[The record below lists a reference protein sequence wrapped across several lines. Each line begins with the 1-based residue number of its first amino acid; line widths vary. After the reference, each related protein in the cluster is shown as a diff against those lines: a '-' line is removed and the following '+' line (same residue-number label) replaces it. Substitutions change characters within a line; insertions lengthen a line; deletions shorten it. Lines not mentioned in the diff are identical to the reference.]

1 MRVVIGP
8 TFSVGVVL
16 FTAVAVDAAR
26 RFGRFAEYDPYVF
39 EWHRRTKP
47 DRPSGTASA
56 IAERMLPHL
65 EHKRRARLAEG
76 QGAPDPETL
85 EVVALRA
92 GASPGMHVVG
102 FDAPGE
108 SIELRVTARDRSA
121 YVAGALLAADT
132 LLAQPDRFPGV
143 TTFEQLLTDLTHRHH
158 RRRSISMT
166 DQTTDTTTRPTLTLR
181 GAFTA
186 LVTPFTPDGAL
197 DETAFVRLVERQLD
211 LGIDGLVPV
220 GTTGESPTTTHDED
234 DRIIALTVDAVARRG
249 LTGRVPVIA
258 GTGSNNTATVVEAT
272 QRAKTFGADAALVV
286 APYYNKPDQRMLEA
300 HYRTVAD
307 EGGLPVVV
315 YNVPGRTS
323 CNVDAT
329 TLLRLAEHPGIIA
342 VKEASANLEQIM
354 TILRDRPAGFSVLSG
369 RRFLDVHVAG
379 PRW

>member
-1 MRVVIGP
+1 
-8 TFSVGVVL
+8 
-16 FTAVAVDAAR
+16 
-26 RFGRFAEYDPYVF
+26 
-39 EWHRRTKP
+39 
-47 DRPSGTASA
+47 
-56 IAERMLPHL
+56 
-65 EHKRRARLAEG
+65 
-76 QGAPDPETL
+76 
-85 EVVALRA
+85 
-92 GASPGMHVVG
+92 
-102 FDAPGE
+102 
-108 SIELRVTARDRSA
+108 
-121 YVAGALLAADT
+121 
-132 LLAQPDRFPGV
+132 
-143 TTFEQLLTDLTHRHH
+143 
-158 RRRSISMT
+158 MT
-166 DQTTDTTTRPTLTLR
+166 DQTTDTTTPPTLALR

-186 LVTPFTPDGAL
+186 LVTPFTPGGSL

-234 DRIIALTVDAVARRG
+234 DRIIALAVEAVARRG

-369 RRFLDVHVAG
+369 DDSWTYSLLALGGDGVISVASNEIPAEMVRLCALARAGDWTGARALHERLLDLMRINFISPNPVPVKAALAEMGLISDVLRQPLLPLADELRPRLFGVMTALGLLPTADAAEPTASSSSTLVAA
-379 PRW
+379 

>member
-1 MRVVIGP
+1 
-8 TFSVGVVL
+8 
-16 FTAVAVDAAR
+16 
-26 RFGRFAEYDPYVF
+26 
-39 EWHRRTKP
+39 
-47 DRPSGTASA
+47 
-56 IAERMLPHL
+56 
-65 EHKRRARLAEG
+65 
-76 QGAPDPETL
+76 
-85 EVVALRA
+85 
-92 GASPGMHVVG
+92 
-102 FDAPGE
+102 
-108 SIELRVTARDRSA
+108 
-121 YVAGALLAADT
+121 
-132 LLAQPDRFPGV
+132 
-143 TTFEQLLTDLTHRHH
+143 
-158 RRRSISMT
+158 MT
-166 DQTTDTTTRPTLTLR
+166 DQTTDTPSQPTMTLR

-234 DRIIALTVDAVARRG
+234 DRIIALTVAAVARRG

-369 RRFLDVHVAG
+369 DDSWTYSLLALGGDGVISVASNEIPAEMARLCALARAGDWTGARALHERLLDLMRINFISPNPVPVKAALAEMGLISDVLRQPLLPLADELRPRLFEVMAALGLLPTADAIPPAEPAATSTLVAA
-379 PRW
+379 

>member
-1 MRVVIGP
+1 
-8 TFSVGVVL
+8 
-16 FTAVAVDAAR
+16 
-26 RFGRFAEYDPYVF
+26 
-39 EWHRRTKP
+39 
-47 DRPSGTASA
+47 
-56 IAERMLPHL
+56 
-65 EHKRRARLAEG
+65 
-76 QGAPDPETL
+76 
-85 EVVALRA
+85 
-92 GASPGMHVVG
+92 
-102 FDAPGE
+102 
-108 SIELRVTARDRSA
+108 
-121 YVAGALLAADT
+121 
-132 LLAQPDRFPGV
+132 
-143 TTFEQLLTDLTHRHH
+143 
-158 RRRSISMT
+158 MT
-166 DQTTDTTTRPTLTLR
+166 DQTTDTPSQPTLTLR

-234 DRIIALTVDAVARRG
+234 DRIIALTVAAVARRG

-369 RRFLDVHVAG
+369 DDSWTYSLLALGGDGVISVASNEIPAEMARLCALARAGDWTGARALHERLLDLMRINFISPNPVPVKAALAEMGLISDVLRQPLLPLADELRPRLFEVMAALGLLPTADAIPPAEPAATSTLVAA
-379 PRW
+379 